1 MSFFADKVV
10 LVTGGASGIGRALGA
25 ELGQRGARVVFAD
38 LDADGAESA
47 ARQCRE
53 QGADVGS
60 IALDVTDL
68 EAFRKQVDELVQSH
82 GRIDILFNNAGIG
95 VTGEFR
101 DLPSDAWSRV
111 LEVNLKGVIHGIQAV
126 YPHMIRQGHGHIANT
141 ACVAGLVPLPMT
153 SAYSA
158 SKHAVVGL
166 SGSMRA
172 EAAREGVRVSV
183 ICPGIVDTDMFDS
196 IEYFG
201 VDKQALISPV
211 GGAMMTPEIC
221 AKKILRGVE
230 KNRAV
235 ILIGLHARLM
245 WWLYRLAPRPFLRLV
260 GLGFRLFR
268 KQLQK

>member
-10 LVTGGASGIGRALGA
+10 LITGGASGIGRALGI
-25 ELGQRGARVVFAD
+25 ELGRRAAKVVFTD
-38 LDADGAESA
+38 LDPVGAEA
-47 ARQCRE
+47 AAQQARDL
-53 QGADVGS
+53 GAAAESV
-60 IALDVTDL
+60 ALDVTDL
-68 EAFRKQVDELVQSH
+68 DAFRDRVNELVETH

-95 VTGEFR
+95 VTGEVR

-111 LEVNLKGVIHGIQAV
+111 IEVNLKGVVHGVQAV
-126 YPHMIRQGHGHIANT
+126 YPHMLRQGFGHIANT

-158 SKHAVVGL
+158 TKHAVVGL
-166 SGSMRA
+166 SGSMRG
-172 EAAREGVRVSV
+172 EAAQAGVRVSV

-201 VDKQALISPV
+201 VDKQALLAPI
-211 GGAMMTPEIC
+211 GRAMMTPEIC

-245 WWLYRLAPRPFLRLV
+245 WWLYRLAPRPFLRSI
-260 GLGFRLFR
+260 GWGFRLFR
-268 KQLQK
+268 RHQQR